1 MQRRHVNA
9 GLALALGLAAARAI
23 GQKNLGDA
31 APRPDDGADWAAIE
45 SAAGGRLGVAV
56 LDTDGDRVAG
66 HRLDERFPMCSTFKW
81 LLAARVLQRVADGQE
96 RLDRRLVY
104 AGRALPEWAP
114 VSGKHAD
121 ARGLSIGELCEA
133 AVALSDN
140 GAANLLLETV
150 GGPQAVTAQARA
162 FGDDRT
168 RLDRIEPALNVVPPG
183 DPRDTTTPR
192 AMAGALR
199 KALLGDGLPPA
210 QRAQL
215 VEWMAGTQT
224 GLKRLRAGVPADWRA
239 ADKTGTWDKSTVNDV
254 AVFWPPDRPPIVV
267 AAFLTDCP
275 PRPGRDR
282 EGALAD
288 VGRAVARRAHAAA
301 RPGKAI

>member
-1 MQRRHVNA
+1 MQRRHFNT
-9 GLALALGLAAARAI
+9 GLALVLGLAAARAT
-23 GQKNLGDA
+23 GQKMLGEA
-31 APRPDDGADWAAIE
+31 ETGPDGDGAWAAIE
-45 SAAGGRLGVAV
+45 SAVGGRLGVAM
-56 LDTDGDRVAG
+56 LCTGSGKLAG

-104 AGRALPEWAP
+104 AGRKLPEWAP

-121 ARGLSIGELCEA
+121 ANGLTIGELCQA
-133 AVALSDN
+133 AIALSDN

-162 FGDDRT
+162 FGDGQT
-168 RLDRIEPALNVVPPG
+168 RLDRDEPELNVVPPG
-183 DPRDTTTPR
+183 DARDTTTPR

-199 KALLGDGLPPA
+199 AGLLGDGLPPA

-215 VEWMAGTQT
+215 VAWMSGTQT
-224 GLKRLRAGVPADWRA
+224 GLKRLRAGVPADWRV
-239 ADKTGTWDKSTVNDV
+239 ADKTGTWDKATLNDV

-267 AAFLTDCP
+267 AAYLTDCP
-275 PRPGRDR
+275 PRPGVDR
-282 EGALAD
+282 ERALAD
-288 VGRAVARRAHAAA
+288 VGREVARRVHAAPP
-301 RPGKAI
+301 PGKAS